1 MSAQPPIACDL
12 HDHLEVACLYRYD
25 LEVMLRD
32 GSVTEGTA
40 VTTRT
45 APDKVEYLVVEQGGE
60 RREVPMHEIARI
72 DVSTPGARFDTLR
85 F

>member
-1 MSAQPPIACDL
+1 MTSQTPIACDL

-25 LEVMLRD
+25 LEVHLRD
-32 GSVTEGTA
+32 GTQVSGQA

-45 APDKVEYLVVEQGGE
+45 DADKTEYLVLETAAG
-60 RREVPMHEIARI
+60 RYEVAMPDLARI
-72 DVSTPGARFDTLR
+72 DVTTPSARFTTLE